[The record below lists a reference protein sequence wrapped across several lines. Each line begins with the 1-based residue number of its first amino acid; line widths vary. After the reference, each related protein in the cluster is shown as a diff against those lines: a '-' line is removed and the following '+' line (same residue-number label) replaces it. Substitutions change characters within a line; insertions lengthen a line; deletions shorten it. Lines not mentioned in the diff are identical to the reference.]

1 MARVSIIC
9 GTADRSGTTHSMC
22 FHASRFLK
30 GKGFDV
36 DMLLPSEMDIG
47 HCRDCDSCSSGEC
60 IIQDDMARIYSS
72 VSSAD
77 LLILATPIHFSGP
90 SSILKTVMDR
100 FQPYWSNKS
109 LPHPEYCL
117 LMMCGGSENPDFSI
131 TEKIVRAFCITM
143 GMELLGNLGIP
154 HTDKAVEDL
163 QEKVESFLRITE
175 DMEI

>member
-22 FHASRFLK
+22 FHASRFLRERS
-30 GKGFDV
+30 FDV
-36 DMLLPSEMDIG
+36 DLFLPSEMDIA
-47 HCRDCDSCSSGEC
+47 HCRDCDICNSGEC

-77 LLILATPIHFSGP
+77 LLIFATPIHFSGP

-100 FQPYWSNKS
+100 FQPYWGNKS
-109 LPHPEYCL
+109 LPHPRYCL
-117 LMMCGGSENPDFSI
+117 LMMCGGSKEPDFAI
-131 TEKIVRAFCITM
+131 TEKIVRTFCITLS
-143 GMELLGNLGIP
+143 MELLGSLGIP
-154 HTDKAVEDL
+154 NTDNGVDGLE
-163 QEKVESFLRITE
+163 EKVDSFLRITE